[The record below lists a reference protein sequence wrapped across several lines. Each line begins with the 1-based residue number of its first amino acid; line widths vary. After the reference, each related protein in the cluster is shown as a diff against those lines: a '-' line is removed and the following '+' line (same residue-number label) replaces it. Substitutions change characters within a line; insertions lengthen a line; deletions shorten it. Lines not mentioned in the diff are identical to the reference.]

1 MERLRPVTFWF
12 RAFWF
17 GLALMLPLHA
27 MATGLGW
34 CPMAAATRAVSAID
48 AHTAHVVHVDPH
60 AHCAEQGASEH
71 AGDPSTAVVA
81 AGVDA
86 SHAPGGAHSACVLC
100 AAHASTAAW
109 VPRAFTWG
117 LDPVSQQ
124 PRASLTAPPADAFV
138 AGLERPPRG

>member
-1 MERLRPVTFWF
+1 MQRLRPVTFWL
-12 RAFWF
+12 RALWL

-34 CPMAAATRAVSAID
+34 CPMSAVARAVFAID
-48 AHTAHVVHVDPH
+48 AHTAHVVHADPH
-60 AHCAEQGASEH
+60 AHCAEQAPSGL

-81 AGVDA
+81 AGADA
-86 SHAPGGAHSACVLC
+86 SHTPGEAQAACVLC

-109 VPRAFTWG
+109 VPQAFTWG